1 MNFKSLMASSIFSS
15 LILMSV
21 GAEKSEAQEVSL
33 SYAFFAPNGTF
44 PAKQMNHWAGE
55 LESRTDGMVE
65 VKTFPGGTLLGA
77 KDMYNGVTHGLVDI
91 GLGSPAGDPGRFPVS
106 SVMSL
111 PLGITSATKGSQVY
125 HGLIEKLK
133 PKEMEGFK
141 VIALFTSEP
150 VHIQLRN
157 EPEDLD
163 SLNSIKLGGSGSLMP
178 AVSALEG
185 SPVAMLMP
193 SIMEALPT
201 GVIDGVVT
209 SREVLKD
216 FNLSEH
222 INYVVD
228 YPMGVISFAAVMT
241 EKKWNSLP
249 VEVQQVIEEL
259 ALEMP
264 LWTGNYHDN
273 AVEDAI
279 QWSEDSHGLSH
290 IELEEEEKAAWDQS
304 LLSLVES
311 WEAEMKK
318 KGIDSKEVLNHV
330 RKLIE
335 EDNNI

>member
-1 MNFKSLMASSIFSS
+1 MNVKSLLASSIFSS
-15 LILMSV
+15 LVLMSV
-21 GAEKSEAQEVSL
+21 GAEKAEAKEISL

-44 PAKQMNHWAGE
+44 PAKQMDHWAGE

-111 PLGITSATKGSQVY
+111 PLGITSATTGSKVY
-125 HGLIEKLK
+125 HELIETLQ
-133 PKEMEGFK
+133 PQEMEGFK

-157 EPEDLD
+157 EQGDLD
-163 SLNSIKLGGSGSLMP
+163 SLHSVKLGGSGSLMP

-216 FNLSEH
+216 FNLAEH

-241 EKKWNSLP
+241 EKKWDSLP
-249 VEVQQVIEEL
+249 LEVQQVIDEL

-273 AVEDAI
+273 AVADAI
-279 QWSEDSHGLSH
+279 QWSEGSYGLSH
-290 IELEEEEKAAWDQS
+290 LELEEEEKAAWDQS
-304 LLSLVES
+304 LVSLVES
-311 WEAEMKK
+311 WEVEMRK

-330 RKLIE
+330 MQIIE
-335 EDNNI
+335 KNQNS